1 MATRPRPDRS
11 LKPALEFLAARD
23 PDVAR
28 AFETCGLPPV
38 RRAPKGFPGLLRIIV
53 GQQVSA
59 QAARAINDRLAAAV
73 TPMTPRAFL
82 GLDDKALRTI
92 GFSRPKMAY
101 ARALA
106 EDVIAKRIDFRFV
119 AKADDAAAMAHLIQA
134 KGIGRWSAEV
144 YLLFALRRPDIWP
157 VDDLAVR
164 VAAQR
169 LKGLPERPD
178 RALMEALGEA
188 WRPYRSAAARLLWH
202 AYRHPGLV

>member
-1 MATRPRPDRS
+1 MAAAFRPDKS
-11 LKPALEFLAARD
+11 LKPALEVLAARD
-23 PDVAR
+23 ADIAK
-28 AFETCGLPPV
+28 AFEACGLPPV
-38 RRAPKGFPGLLRIIV
+38 RRAPAGFPGLLRIIV

-59 QAARAINDRLAAAV
+59 AAAGAINARLAEAV
-73 TPMTPRAFL
+73 RPMTPRGFL
-82 GLDDKALRTI
+82 RLDDDALRAV

-106 EDVIAKRIDFRFV
+106 DDVIARRIDFRFV
-119 AKADDAAAMAHLIQA
+119 EQADDAAAMAHLTQA

-178 RALMEALGEA
+178 RAAMEELGEA